1 MLDMLLLKL
10 VDSEVV
16 LDVCVSD
23 VTVVLLVV
31 REVLLLV
38 VLDPVLL

>member
-1 MLDMLLLKL
+1 MLDVVLLKL
-10 VDSEVV
+10 VDAEVV

>member
-10 VDSEVV
+10 VDAEVV